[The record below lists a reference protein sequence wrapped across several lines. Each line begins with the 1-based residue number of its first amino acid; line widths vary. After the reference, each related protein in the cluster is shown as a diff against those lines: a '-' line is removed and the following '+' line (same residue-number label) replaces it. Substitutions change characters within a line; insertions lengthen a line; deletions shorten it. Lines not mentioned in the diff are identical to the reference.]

1 MSDNVSVINTT
12 NNNVYVSVA
21 VGNGIHWV
29 AITPDGAKVYVA
41 NWNYGISG
49 NVSIID
55 TVTNKVITNVTVG
68 SAPFGVAV
76 THDGKSI
83 CGKPAQQQCLS
94 NQHHKQCYIT
104 TVPVGYWPTGVA
116 ITYDDAKVYVANQGS
131 DNESVI
137 DIATNK
143 VTTNVSVGNEPGA
156 FGQFI
161 VSGKPAMNITKS
173 AITNNPA
180 DPTTYNAVGQQIT
193 YTYTVTNTGNV
204 PIIEPITVYDNKIP
218 GGSITVGTIGNLL
231 AQGASV
237 QGSYTYTVTQAD
249 IDADSVTNLA
259 NATGSYN
266 NQPVLSN
273 NTSVTVS
280 AIQNPT
286 LKIVKSI
293 YPTSY
298 YTVGQTITYIYNV
311 TNSGN
316 VDISAPI
323 TVSDNKFSTVPIQ
336 SSGILSPGS
345 SVSGTAAYKITD
357 ADINTGSVTILA
369 HSIGLFSGETINS
382 PNNIAVVRYE
392 QPTNGLWGYISP
404 LRW

>member
-1 MSDNVSVINTT
+1 M
-12 NNNVYVSVA
+12 
-21 VGNGIHWV
+21 
-29 AITPDGAKVYVA
+29 
-41 NWNYGISG
+41 
-49 NVSIID
+49 
-55 TVTNKVITNVTVG
+55 TVG